1 MRQPMIF
8 AAVIGLSL
16 AACGGSD
23 SPWMSGSGG
32 GGGSGGAAT
41 STGSG
46 TSSSTGGD
54 GGGSAANIS
63 CGGTADEPC
72 PGDMYCDYPDDNCGK
87 DVQTGTCQL
96 RMDVCGES
104 PPVCGC
110 DGEFYR
116 DICVLQNQGQDLGT
130 GCEPPADHFACGTLF
145 CVNDTELCSIVDLE
159 GNMIYHCEPRSAACA
174 KDDFCAC
181 TDWNPRTTCEQDP
194 ISGQVT
200 LRTEMDA
207 LE

>member
-1 MRQPMIF
+1 MIF
-8 AAVIGLSL
+8 VAVIALSL

-23 SPWMSGSGG
+23 SPSTSGSGG

-87 DVQTGTCQL
+87 DGQTGIC
-96 RMDVCGES
+96 RWREDGCRAS
-104 PPVCGC
+104 PPPVCGC
-110 DGEFYR
+110 DGEVYQ
-116 DICVLQNQGQDLGT
+116 DVCALHNQGQDEGT
-130 GCEPPADHFACGTLF
+130 GCDVPAGHFACNTLF
-145 CVNDTELCSIVDLE
+145 CADDTEVCRIDSLSRR
-159 GNMIYHCEPRSAACA
+159 MIYHCQPRPADCTES
-174 KDDFCAC
+174 DLCAC
-181 TDWNPRTTCEQDP
+181 LITDLCSCEQDP
-194 ISGQVT
+194 VSGQRT
-200 LRTEMDA
+200 LRCEIP
-207 LE
+207 LL